1 VQHVFDPL
9 PPAVTVP
16 NVKTPAA
23 LASVNVFAAAPR
35 VVSVNNTVL
44 VVGDAVNPMG
54 SKAVLHADTAALILL
69 ASVVVLVLFTKP
81 ALMAGATPEH
91 VGEPFVPAVTVPNE
105 KRSAAFDESENVLIA
120 APGVRSVNVMPDVP
134 CGATV
139 NPGFVH
145 MPIAVIKLLA
155 KVERV
160 ALYWK
165 VAVVEPVH
173 PFEPLLPAFTD
184 PHEKPPRFD
193 PPAVNVP
200 PIVVSVTVTAL
211 PPGTGALMASPAGQA
226 AIAV

>member
-1 VQHVFDPL
+1 M
-9 PPAVTVP
+9 
-16 NVKTPAA
+16 
-23 LASVNVFAAAPR
+23 
-35 VVSVNNTVL
+35 NNTVL

-91 VGEPFVPAVTVPNE
+91 VGAPFVPAVTVPNE
-105 KRSAAFDESENVLIA
+105 KITVSFDESENVLIA

-155 KVERV
+155 NVERV

-173 PFEPLLPAFTD
+173 PFVPLLPAFTD